1 MLTYRSAIVGFDT
14 ANKTYTSIGDP
25 SQRFSGTSKADIG
38 RALAELSLLSLGRGA
53 ATVPDHVRIG
63 GDAISFEEVPTIL
76 RKVRKELGKDDIEI
90 TVKSEDIAAFR
101 EKTKARHAAEPNSDP
116 LWHLR

>member
-1 MLTYRSAIVGFDT
+1 MLTYRLAIVGFDT

-38 RALAELSLLSLGRGA
+38 RAVAELSLLSLGRGA

-63 GDAISFEEVPTIL
+63 GDTVSFEEIPSIIQ
-76 RKVRKELGKDDIEI
+76 KVRKELGKDDIEI
-90 TVKSEDIAAFR
+90 TVKSEDLAAFR
-101 EKTKARHAAEPNSDP
+101 EKTKARQLAEPKSDP
-116 LWHLR
+116 LGHLR